1 MQVAFMQQISSVFQ
15 DTYFNLS
22 SHSQSSKCAVLYENL
37 KKKKLSHRTGAL
49 NIYFSHAEIKIQN
62 KTSDNHKIIIY

>member
-1 MQVAFMQQISSVFQ
+1 MHIQQENKIMQVFFAQQISSVFQ

-22 SHSQSSKCAVLYENL
+22 SHSQSFKCCVLHENL
-37 KKKKLSHRTGAL
+37 KKILSHFTGIL

-62 KTSDNHKIIIY
+62 K